1 MPVTVP
7 PLPRVPRSVPPNSQQ
22 SGQSGRSFDAAS
34 AARMRSLS
42 QAPGGAATRSAPS
55 APAPVDP
62 NRLDHSKLSSHWQGI
77 TKPLQTIAQ
86 DTFVT
91 GGDFPR
97 ADAMLA
103 KAVQEGFAERD
114 GEADWRQQAMDRLAE
129 RSRGRYP
136 VPKTIHCD
144 RTCLLHP
151 SDAEYVD
158 KMQAFLFGHDTADPP
173 LLTSPG
179 LWGVR
184 VGHDH
189 VWADETKIEWTIASA
204 LGRALSYDDYY
215 VARRQ
220 EQHPHRLQLFNFRG
234 TRFTLCQPWEQFPT
248 LPAGVTLRT
257 DLRGISMPRIRAL
270 TYFAHVAKRFG
281 GNVAERWFTS
291 FTYELFAHSLVA
303 HKLAWIRPLGYSPR
317 VWVVS
322 DAYVEWVHSVR
333 GIPDIPVI
341 SSGGEQIAPVNV
353 ANVIA
358 ILTAASKSTRSVA
371 RRDFAT
377 NTVMSFVLCPEGPDR
392 PDDPLPRRARNRSQA
407 RGPDEI
413 TPVGTPRGAIAVE
426 TPPLAGRKRAHNDL
440 GAPSVPAATG
450 RSERGGRRLDLGWL
464 RRQTAL
470 PADMLSLLPGNGP
483 WTPAEVINT
492 ICLENIRM
500 GTEIR
505 RLRSDVDYWREE
517 VRLLQ
522 PEPRGGDRY
531 DRDYDD
537 PRYDDGYD
545 RDYRPREARREPEP
559 APRPSTPYR
568 NLTNDPYDPY
578 GHNSRAGPSS
588 ANQDPY
594 DDPYGTSRRRTR
606 APQRDPY
613 EGYPRYR

>member
-1 MPVTVP
+1 
-7 PLPRVPRSVPPNSQQ
+7 
-22 SGQSGRSFDAAS
+22 
-34 AARMRSLS
+34 
-42 QAPGGAATRSAPS
+42 
-55 APAPVDP
+55 
-62 NRLDHSKLSSHWQGI
+62 
-77 TKPLQTIAQ
+77 
-86 DTFVT
+86 
-91 GGDFPR
+91 
-97 ADAMLA
+97 
-103 KAVQEGFAERD
+103 
-114 GEADWRQQAMDRLAE
+114 MDRLAE

-136 VPKTIHCD
+136 VPKMIHCD

-257 DLRGISMPRIRAL
+257 DLRGISMPRIRAV

-392 PDDPLPRRARNRSQA
+392 PEDPLPRRARNRSQA

-413 TPVGTPRGAIAVE
+413 TPVGTPQGGYRRG
-426 TPPLAGRKRAHNDL
+426 D
-440 GAPSVPAATG
+440 APVS
-450 RSERGGRRLDLGWL
+450 RS
-464 RRQTAL
+464 QAC
-470 PADMLSLLPGNGP
+470 AQ
-483 WTPAEVINT
+483 
-492 ICLENIRM
+492 
-500 GTEIR
+500 
-505 RLRSDVDYWREE
+505 RLRSAFRSCCN
-517 VRLLQ
+517 RSQ
-522 PEPRGGDRY
+522 GTRGTTFGLGLVTQANRTARGHAFSASRKRSLDSSRGDCGIICCSNY
-531 DRDYDD
+531 Y
-537 PRYDDGYD
+537 Y
-545 RDYRPREARREPEP
+545 
-559 APRPSTPYR
+559 
-568 NLTNDPYDPY
+568 LTHVVHVVP
-578 GHNSRAGPSS
+578 
-588 ANQDPY
+588 
-594 DDPYGTSRRRTR
+594 T
-606 APQRDPY
+606 
-613 EGYPRYR
+613 